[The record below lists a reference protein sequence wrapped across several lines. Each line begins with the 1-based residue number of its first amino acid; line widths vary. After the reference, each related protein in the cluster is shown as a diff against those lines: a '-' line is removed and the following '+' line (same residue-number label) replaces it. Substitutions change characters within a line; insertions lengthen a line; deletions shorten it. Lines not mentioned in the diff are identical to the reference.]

1 MSNQIRIQV
10 PTSPADII
18 GVGEEGVIQSTFTPV
33 VKEPVKRATKPKES
47 KVTTVTTEEERKLV
61 KKEGLDLKAL
71 NKDLNTLRRAKIE
84 ASELQ
89 IIRRLPNIVKKAVEM
104 AEEGDI
110 QAMKMILDRVIP
122 VTRAID
128 AVNPNSSSKGFQ
140 VNISINGSQDPS
152 SLMVTPIEATEYEV
166 VQDE

>member
-1 MSNQIRIQV
+1 MESLQGTQ
-10 PTSPADII
+10 
-18 GVGEEGVIQSTFTPV
+18 EPV
-33 VKEPVKRATKPKES
+33 VKEPSKRKAKKAEPKVS
-47 KVTTVTTEEERKLV
+47 DVTTEQERKLV

-122 VTRAID
+122 VTKATD
-128 AVNPNSSSKGFQ
+128 AVNPNSSSKGFS

-152 SLMVTPIEATEYEV
+152 SLKITPIIEDVEYSEV
-166 VQDE
+166 EQ

>member
-1 MSNQIRIQV
+1 MSNTVSVNIPIQESLQG
-10 PTSPADII
+10 TL
-18 GVGEEGVIQSTFTPV
+18 EPV
-33 VKEPVKRATKPKES
+33 VKEPTKKASKPKKP
-47 KVTTVTTEEERKLV
+47 KVTKVTTEEERKLV

>member
-1 MSNQIRIQV
+1 MSNQVSISV
-10 PTSPADII
+10 PVLDPLQGDL
-18 GVGEEGVIQSTFTPV
+18 EPV
-33 VKEPVKRATKPKES
+33 VREPEKKIPRKSKPKV
-47 KVTTVTTEEERKLV
+47 KDVTTEEERKLV

-140 VNISINGSQDPS
+140 LNITINGSQDPS

>member
-1 MSNQIRIQV
+1 MSNQVTVSV
-10 PTSPADII
+10 PILDPLQGDL
-18 GVGEEGVIQSTFTPV
+18 EPV
-33 VKEPVKRATKPKES
+33 VKVPEPKVKDGKKRQKRFAEK
-47 KVTTVTTEEERKLV
+47 VTTEEERKLV

-152 SLMVTPIEATEYEV
+152 SLKITPIEATEYEV

>member
-1 MSNQIRIQV
+1 MSNTVSVNI
-10 PTSPADII
+10 
-18 GVGEEGVIQSTFTPV
+18 PV
-33 VKEPVKRATKPKES
+33 QESLQGTLEPIVKEPTKKAPKPKKP